1 MLKIH
6 IRRAYIHVQHCRTS
20 GQPVLDCCGE
30 HGDLFFLL
38 KFLFD
43 TVQGDL
49 DDLVHLLSELVELQ
63 ATEAAPRA
71 LALSKRELATM
82 A

>member
-6 IRRAYIHVQHCRTS
+6 IRRAYIHVQHCKTS
-20 GQPVLDCCGE
+20 GQTVLDCCGE
-30 HGDLFFLL
+30 NGDLFFLL
-38 KFLFD
+38 TFLFD

-49 DDLVHLLSELVELQ
+49 DHLVQLLSELVELQ

-71 LALSKRELATM
+71 LSLSKRELATM